1 MSEEEFA
8 RDERD
13 RSSVSDGADD
23 SDSDGSAQGEA
34 ALEFAPCDPAGARGG
49 AAGAAAGGSSAGPVD
64 FRAPLRDLVP
74 ALLADDARHRVPGVT
89 GGLYSLRDLEDLPR
103 GPLGCGLPV
112 LCMRLNDVDH
122 MDFVVHHFVGGVTP
136 PEVHQPWSPEVFNR
150 LIVGDEVF
158 AEEFAAGLRFVGRG
172 MEDGRRM
179 PECLRGF
186 DLRRHGLVAAG
197 GYPAAVLAGRPEAAG
212 DVDLFLVGHP
222 DDEARRGAVSA
233 LYHHLLANSRSRAG
247 RRELVVHRTRGCVT
261 FSGKGR
267 AGDLPA
273 TVQVILRAY
282 SSVSE
287 LLHGFDLGAAQ
298 VAFDGER
305 VFLTAMGVF
314 AATRGANVLNL
325 AVRRVSY
332 EARLARYLRR
342 GFTLAAPDLDVGAL
356 RAAGTFP
363 PLRDYVVDPD
373 DALRGGPDLVLL
385 RHDHRGQLATA
396 RRVEAAAL
404 GAGPPAPPADGPGAA
419 ERLAALLEELGPD
432 EPRPAGPDGDY
443 AGAAGGDYAGGA
455 IPYGHPAAIVL
466 RNARVL
472 GAARWGAGPPDGAA
486 VGGRGGAARDPASL
500 LCAAAFT
507 SDPAFDLLGFAPEP
521 FPPFREFLEA
531 VFVRGGA
538 PRLFPAAE
546 ALLLGGQLVERLA
559 ALQAAPPDLLRR
571 IWEARRGL
579 AHEALAAAGF
589 GPAAFAPVTD
599 RTALSGDP
607 RYATTP
613 AEWLGPLFAGPAE
626 R

>member
-1 MSEEEFA
+1 MSE
-8 RDERD
+8 
-13 RSSVSDGADD
+13 
-23 SDSDGSAQGEA
+23 SAPAE
-34 ALEFAPCDPAGARGG
+34 AGAG
-49 AAGAAAGGSSAGPVD
+49 AGAAPRVD
-64 FRAPLRDLVP
+64 FGAPPRELVR
-74 ALLADDARHRVPGVT
+74 ALLAEDARHRVPGVA
-89 GGLYSLRDLEDLPR
+89 GGLYSLRDLEGLPR
-103 GPLGCGLPV
+103 G
-112 LCMRLNDVDH
+112 RLSPGVPGVAH
-122 MDFVVHHFVGGVTP
+122 ASAFGTWDFLLAPT
-136 PEVHQPWSPEVFNR
+136 
-150 LIVGDEVF
+150 D
-158 AEEFAAGLRFVGRG
+158 ADFAARFAGAIASHPG
-172 MEDGRRM
+172 PCAMNFLG
-179 PECLRGF
+179 GF
-186 DLRRHGLVAAG
+186 DFRRHGIVVAG
-197 GYPAAVLAGRPEAAG
+197 GFPSAVLLGRPPEG
-212 DVDLFLVGHP
+212 DIDLFLVGHA
-222 DDEARRGAVSA
+222 DDEARRSAVVA
-233 LYHHLLANSRSRAG
+233 LFRFLLTRAG
-247 RRELVVHRTRGCVT
+247 ELDWGNRATFGWRGRRDRLALERALKRDPELGRGLVVHRTRGCVT
-261 FSGKGR
+261 FETARKARRDSSRKCGFVRG
-267 AGDLPA
+267 P
-273 TVQVILRAY
+273 VQVVLRAY

-531 VFVRGGA
+531 
-538 PRLFPAAE
+538 
-546 ALLLGGQLVERLA
+546 LLLGGQLVERLA